1 MSQAPD
7 AGYAREQLQPLTKF
21 RQQHRRTTVCHLA
34 LQALVQILGD
44 DGGVRQC
51 MLLVD
56 LVCFRMGGCARQL
69 LCKTAKATL
78 DVLMRQ
84 IRLAKVAVLGAMWR
98 RRYVFAFSLI
108 V

>member
-1 MSQAPD
+1 
-7 AGYAREQLQPLTKF
+7 
-21 RQQHRRTTVCHLA
+21 
-34 LQALVQILGD
+34 
-44 DGGVRQC
+44 